1 MNLTNSTRRILV
13 VRRENIGDLI
23 LTTPLMRLL
32 REQLPNA
39 HIAALVNSY
48 NAPVLVGNDD
58 LDAVFVYTKGKH
70 ADSWWG
76 SVVARYELVRLY
88 LRLRR
93 MHFDD
98 VILAEPTYT
107 PRNIRLARFIIGKP
121 WSSPKRRVIGFEHD
135 DGTNAGLDIVVS
147 KSAMEGLHQAQI
159 MLRIADAY
167 GVTLPVGAMGDTPCC
182 RVGLPKTPTAAG
194 ITAVGLTKPLLVRLH
209 IGLHIS
215 ARKPSQRWSVEA
227 FAALATQ
234 IQQAGAVKFS
244 VFWSP
249 GAADNALHPGDDEK
263 ADVLRTL
270 LAGTAVDIEFLQTN
284 DLATLIVGLERVDLL
299 VCADG
304 GAMHIAAGLGKPIVA
319 LFGDSDPIRW
329 RPWGVPHRVLQAA
342 SHDVAD
348 LSVDE
353 VSAAFDELASEC
365 GFQGKI
371 RTAKIE
377 I

>member
-1 MNLTNSTRRILV
+1 MNLTNSTTRILL

-23 LTTPLMRLL
+23 LTTPLIRLL
-32 REQLPNA
+32 REQLPDA

-48 NAPVLVGNDD
+48 NAPVLEHNAD
-58 LDAVFVYTKGKH
+58 LDEVFVYTKGKH

-76 SVVARYELVRLY
+76 SVLARLALVRLFFK
-88 LRLRR
+88 LRR
-93 MHFDD
+93 MRFDD

-107 PRNIRLARFIIGKP
+107 PRNIRLARFIIAKS
-121 WSSPKRRVIGFEHD
+121 WSSPARRVIGFEHD
-135 DGTNAGLDIVVS
+135 DGEHTGLDVVVS
-147 KSAMEGLHQAQI
+147 KAAMEGLHQAQI
-159 MLRIADAY
+159 MLRIASAY
-167 GVTLPVGAMGDTPCC
+167 GIAAPSGSVVDFPPC
-182 RVGLPKTPTAAG
+182 RVGRPKPPAV
-194 ITAVGLTKPLLVRLH
+194 VGLTNPLR
-209 IGLHIS
+209 IGLHLS
-215 ARKPSQRWSVEA
+215 ARKPSQRWPVES
-227 FAALATQ
+227 FAALAGQ

-249 GAADNALHPGDDEK
+249 GATDNALHPGDDEK
-263 ADVLRTL
+263 AQVLKTL
-270 LAGTAVDIEFLQTN
+270 LAGTPIDVDFVQTH
-284 DLATLIVGLERVDLL
+284 DLATLIRRLDGVDLL
-299 VCADG
+299 ICADG

-319 LFGDSDPIRW
+319 LFGDSEPIRW
-329 RPWGVPHRVLQAA
+329 RPWGVPHRLLQAA

-353 VSAAFDELASEC
+353 VSAAFDELAAEC

>member
-1 MNLTNSTRRILV
+1 MNLTNSTTRILL

-23 LTTPLMRLL
+23 LTTPLIRLL
-32 REQLPNA
+32 REQLPDA

-48 NAPVLVGNDD
+48 NAPVLEHNAD
-58 LDAVFVYTKGKH
+58 LDEVFVYTKGKH

-76 SVVARYELVRLY
+76 SVLARLALVRLFFK
-88 LRLRR
+88 LRR
-93 MHFDD
+93 MRFDD

-107 PRNIRLARFIIGKP
+107 PRNIRLARFILGKP
-121 WSSPKRRVIGFEHD
+121 WSSAERRVIGFEHD
-135 DGTNAGLDIVVS
+135 DGTNAGLDVVVP
-147 KSAMEGLHQAQI
+147 KSAMDGLHQAQI

-167 GVTLPVGAMGDTPCC
+167 GFTFPVGAMGDTPCC
-182 RVGLPKTPTAAG
+182 RVGRPKTPAAAGTTAAG
-194 ITAVGLTKPLLVRLH
+194 QTEPLLVRLH

-215 ARKPSQRWSVEA
+215 ARKPSQRWPVEA
-227 FAALATQ
+227 FAALAGQ

-249 GAADNALHPGDDEK
+249 GATDNALHPGDDEK
-263 ADVLRTL
+263 AQVLKTL
-270 LAGTAVDIEFLQTN
+270 LAGTPIDVDFVQTH
-284 DLATLIVGLERVDLL
+284 DLATLIRRLDGVDLFI
-299 VCADG
+299 CADG

-329 RPWGVPHRVLQAA
+329 RPWGVPHRLLQAA
-342 SHDVAD
+342 SHNVAD

-353 VSAAFDELASEC
+353 VSAAFDELAAEC

-371 RTAKIE
+371 RTAKVE

>member
-1 MNLTNSTRRILV
+1 MSLTNSTTRILL

-23 LTTPLMRLL
+23 LTTPLIRLL
-32 REQLPNA
+32 REQLPDA

-48 NAPVLVGNDD
+48 NAPVLEHNAD
-58 LDAVFVYTKGKH
+58 LDEVFVYTKGKH

-76 SVVARYELVRLY
+76 SVLARLALVRLFFK
-88 LRLRR
+88 LRR
-93 MHFDD
+93 MRFDD

-107 PRNIRLARFIIGKP
+107 PRNIRLARFILGKP
-121 WSSPKRRVIGFEHD
+121 WSSAERRVIGFEHD
-135 DGTNAGLDIVVS
+135 DGTNAGLDVVVP
-147 KSAMEGLHQAQI
+147 KSAMDGLHQAQI

-167 GVTLPVGAMGDTPCC
+167 GFTFPVGAMGDTPCC
-182 RVGLPKTPTAAG
+182 RVGRPKTPAAAGTTAAG
-194 ITAVGLTKPLLVRLH
+194 QTEPLLVRLH

-215 ARKPSQRWSVEA
+215 ARKPSQRWPVEA
-227 FAALATQ
+227 FAALAGQ

-263 ADVLRTL
+263 AQALKTL
-270 LAGTAVDIEFLQTN
+270 LAGTPIDVDFVQTH
-284 DLATLIVGLERVDLL
+284 DLATLIRRLDSVDLL
-299 VCADG
+299 ICADG

-319 LFGDSDPIRW
+319 LFGDSEPIRW
-329 RPWGVPHRVLQAA
+329 RPWGVPHRLLQAA

-353 VSAAFDELASEC
+353 VSVAFDELAAEC